1 MRNSVLLGGRD
12 SAVLIIVVGSFCL
25 FVTMGVRQSF
35 GLFLTPY
42 TEAFSIGRDSFALA
56 VALQNVVWGLASPLF
71 GALADRRG
79 PVVAVALGG
88 VFYTAGMLVMA
99 ASGGTGELIFAQ
111 MLVGAGL
118 AGAGFSVVLGTVG
131 KAVSEKNRSFAL
143 AVVSAAGSFGQFA
156 LVPVAQVGI
165 EAWGIGGGAVLLAV
179 PAFLMI
185 VFAPF
190 LRLPRSAPRAE
201 AGVGIGS
208 VTRMA
213 FSSRSYLLLFTGF
226 FVCGLQVVFVSTH
239 LPAFVKDLGLPA
251 SAAVTALA
259 MIGLFNVFG
268 TLVCGWLG
276 GVLPKKYVLS
286 VFYCLRSLVMVAF
299 LLTPVTP
306 LSVAVFGAAIGFLW
320 LGTVPLTSGLI
331 AVFFGPRYMS
341 MLYGFVFLSHQAGSF
356 LGAWLGGYWFETT
369 GSYMPMWIFAI
380 VMGFVAGVL
389 HLPIRERA
397 VELTPTP
404 ALAR

>member
-118 AGAGFSVVLGTVG
+118 AGGGVFRGFGDGGEGGCRRRIVLLLWRWCRRRG
-131 KAVSEKNRSFAL
+131 RS
-143 AVVSAAGSFGQFA
+143 GSLRWCRWRRWG
-156 LVPVAQVGI
+156 LR
-165 EAWGIGGGAVLLAV
+165 AWGIGGGAVLLAV
-179 PAFLMI
+179 PAFLMV

-201 AGVGIGS
+201 AGVGIG
-208 VTRMA
+208 VGDA
-213 FSSRSYLLLFTGF
+213 DG
-226 FVCGLQVVFVSTH
+226 VFV
-239 LPAFVKDLGLPA
+239 AQ
-251 SAAVTALA
+251 
-259 MIGLFNVFG
+259 LF
-268 TLVCGWLG
+268 
-276 GVLPKKYVLS
+276 
-286 VFYCLRSLVMVAF
+286 VAF
-299 LLTPVTP
+299 YR
-306 LSVAVFGAAIGFLW
+306 VFCLW
-320 LGTVPLTSGLI
+320 
-331 AVFFGPRYMS
+331 
-341 MLYGFVFLSHQAGSF
+341 
-356 LGAWLGGYWFETT
+356 
-369 GSYMPMWIFAI
+369 
-380 VMGFVAGVL
+380 VAGWFL
-389 HLPIRERA
+389 FRRICRL
-397 VELTPTP
+397 L
-404 ALAR
+404 

>member
-99 ASGGTGELIFAQ
+99 ASGGDGGADFCAD
-111 MLVGAGL
+111 VGGGRGWR
-118 AGAGFSVVLGTVG
+118 GAGFSVVLGTVG

-165 EAWGIGGGAVLLAV
+165 EAWGIGGGGGVV
-179 PAFLMI
+179 GG
-185 VFAPF
+185 
-190 LRLPRSAPRAE
+190 
-201 AGVGIGS
+201 AGVFDDCVRAFFEVAEECAEGGGGGGDRVGDADGVFVAQLFVDFLPGFLFCGLHGGFCFDAFAGFCEGFGVAGIGGGDG
-208 VTRMA
+208 VGDDR
-213 FSSRSYLLLFTGF
+213 
-226 FVCGLQVVFVSTH
+226 VV
-239 LPAFVKDLGLPA
+239 
-251 SAAVTALA
+251 
-259 MIGLFNVFG
+259 
-268 TLVCGWLG
+268 
-276 GVLPKKYVLS
+276 
-286 VFYCLRSLVMVAF
+286 
-299 LLTPVTP
+299 
-306 LSVAVFGAAIGFLW
+306 
-320 LGTVPLTSGLI
+320 
-331 AVFFGPRYMS
+331 
-341 MLYGFVFLSHQAGSF
+341 
-356 LGAWLGGYWFETT
+356 
-369 GSYMPMWIFAI
+369 
-380 VMGFVAGVL
+380 
-389 HLPIRERA
+389 
-397 VELTPTP
+397 
-404 ALAR
+404 

>member
-143 AVVSAAGSFGQFA
+143 AVVSAAGRSGS
-156 LVPVAQVGI
+156 LRWCRWRR
-165 EAWGIGGGAVLLAV
+165 WG
-179 PAFLMI
+179 
-185 VFAPF
+185 
-190 LRLPRSAPRAE
+190 LRLGGSA
-201 AGVGIGS
+201 
-208 VTRMA
+208 
-213 FSSRSYLLLFTGF
+213 
-226 FVCGLQVVFVSTH
+226 
-239 LPAFVKDLGLPA
+239 
-251 SAAVTALA
+251 
-259 MIGLFNVFG
+259 
-268 TLVCGWLG
+268 G
-276 GVLPKKYVLS
+276 GRCCWRCRR
-286 VFYCLRSLVMVAF
+286 F
-299 LLTPVTP
+299 
-306 LSVAVFGAAIGFLW
+306 
-320 LGTVPLTSGLI
+320 
-331 AVFFGPRYMS
+331 
-341 MLYGFVFLSHQAGSF
+341 
-356 LGAWLGGYWFETT
+356 
-369 GSYMPMWIFAI
+369 
-380 VMGFVAGVL
+380 
-389 HLPIRERA
+389 
-397 VELTPTP
+397 
-404 ALAR
+404 